1 MPKYATATNLLNSGL
16 HVTEFHCILLIV
28 VDNVGCIQFIPSLEY
43 ITLLPVPLF
52 ATATNL
58 LNSGLH
64 VTENQVIPLI
74 ELDRAGCIQLSMLD
88 LILPNLMF
96 IILRIFLIII
106 FVSPII
112 LYCVYSL

>member
-1 MPKYATATNLLNSGL
+1 M
-16 HVTEFHCILLIV
+16 
-28 VDNVGCIQFIPSLEY
+28 
-43 ITLLPVPLF
+43 PLF

-64 VTENQVIPLI
+64 VTETQAIPLI
-74 ELDRAGCIQLSMLD
+74 ALDRAGCIQDNILD
-88 LILPNLMF
+88 TMVPNLIF

-112 LYCVYSL
+112 LYLVTTVSILQLIEWFTHCYLNGI